1 MLLLGFRSGT
11 SSQRGASRYA
21 PLPGTSHSGPGPARP
36 GPARSPTPTSTR
48 SPSPGGSQT
57 FIPEA
62 LPLPAPSPSPSTP
75 PDTPDSVFHTHS
87 PLWTSLRLMQPL
99 G

>member
-21 PLPGTSHSGPGPARP
+21 PLPGTLHSGPGPAQPVAPPPPPRVH
-36 GPARSPTPTSTR
+36 PAREAAKPLSPKPK
-48 SPSPGGSQT
+48 
-57 FIPEA
+57 
-62 LPLPAPSPSPSTP
+62 PLPAPSPSPSTP

-87 PLWTSLRLMQPL
+87 PLWSSLRLMQPL